1 MHRALKNQATSG
13 LKNTQKW
20 KLEYRVCSG
29 IKNWFQTGILW
40 AQACSGAT
48 LQIITLKFDPWY
60 FEQSAVS
67 NPENQRKTDSPM
79 KLNVVADFLQRDE
92 SRWLYVCRSLSQN
105 QQQLHAIK
113 IWHIFCPNSKKLYLP
128 YFCQL
133 YDLINGF
140 GIHNLTEESGFD
152 LPKCQ
157 FGLVFWDLQTRSNCS
172 TLTRLLWITFKG
184 FVLLFCSD
192 WSNNVWRLMFDRS

>member
-1 MHRALKNQATSG
+1 
-13 LKNTQKW
+13 
-20 KLEYRVCSG
+20 
-29 IKNWFQTGILW
+29 
-40 AQACSGAT
+40 
-48 LQIITLKFDPWY
+48 
-60 FEQSAVS
+60 
-67 NPENQRKTDSPM
+67 M

-184 FVLLFCSD
+184 VVILFCSD
-192 WSNNVWRLMFDRS
+192 GSNNVWRLMFDHSKPKIWCSSSIANRWTSLSAFDVQKMMFQSVWWVI

>member
-1 MHRALKNQATSG
+1 MFGNILIIESIYFSCFKS
-13 LKNTQKW
+13 W
-20 KLEYRVCSG
+20 KS
-29 IKNWFQTGILW
+29 KQNWF
-40 AQACSGAT
+40 S
-48 LQIITLKFDPWY
+48 
-60 FEQSAVS
+60 
-67 NPENQRKTDSPM
+67 M

-172 TLTRLLWITFKG
+172 TLTRLLWITFVRCFASILK
-184 FVLLFCSD
+184 
-192 WSNNVWRLMFDRS
+192 